1 MGFPNNNTLKICGFE
16 RAQLQQ
22 SRESRKLNAA
32 SKLPAILLVLRLG

>member
-1 MGFPNNNTLKICGFE
+1 MGFSNNNTLKTCGFE
-16 RAQLQQ
+16 GARLQP